1 MTGSFRSFKQK
12 KNIKKIN
19 RENSFTLVYYVIL
32 SNFPLHF
39 NVFVLVIH
47 KLHILSWT
55 GNQYVIICTYQCILF
70 SHCLPQKKKQTNKGG
85 VHENSARIF
94 LIACFDLTMGFAYL
108 YCNLTLVDNKVLLT
122 LSRNDIA
129 GCCLQTHGTS
139 NIGKVH
145 CIHAITFISLDK

>member
-70 SHCLPQKKKQTNKGG
+70 SHCLPQKKKTNKQRRCTWKLSKDISYCMFWPDHGFCLPLLQL
-85 VHENSARIF
+85 N
-94 LIACFDLTMGFAYL
+94 ACGQQGFAYFKQKWH
-108 YCNLTLVDNKVLLT
+108 CRLLFT
-122 LSRNDIA
+122 DAWNFEYWQSSLHS
-129 GCCLQTHGTS
+129 CY
-139 NIGKVH
+139 NIH
-145 CIHAITFISLDK
+145 FPW